1 MLASVRSRISG
12 RIVAALL
19 LTLLPG
25 SLGRAE
31 PPSAPSAADVNG
43 FRDWMAACDN
53 LRTCSAYGV
62 DAEVFGNAFIRV
74 ARGGS
79 PDAAVR
85 ITIGVNADDGV
96 KFTLAFDDATLPGLP
111 SGALTGIAEP
121 DVSLRR
127 LVIAE
132 PAAVAPLLAA
142 FRKANKLI
150 VTRVDPPGAG
160 PSDPAVTEIS
170 LAGFAAA
177 ALWIDEQQKRVG
189 TVTALVGRGDK
200 PASAVPPLPAAP
212 VVRTAKLASGPAP
225 TRAPATVL
233 AMAQKA
239 CDADA
244 PFTAPEQASRL
255 SGEQVMYW
263 FRCEDM
269 SGMYNYYYTLVIAAP
284 RRAPRVAKFPFPP
297 ESVSQDGADGDTIVN
312 PVLDAK
318 TGILTTLN
326 KGRGLSDCGGLSEW
340 AWDGAAFRMIASRA
354 MPPCKGIPAEDWPTL
369 FRAVRK

>member
-1 MLASVRSRISG
+1 MLASVRSRIAG
-12 RIVAALL
+12 RFVAALL
-19 LTLLPG
+19 LALLPG
-25 SLGRAE
+25 LLARAE
-31 PPSAPSAADVNG
+31 PPSAPSAGDVNG

-74 ARGGS
+74 ARAGS

-96 KFTLAFDDATLPGLP
+96 KFTLAFDDPSLPGLP
-111 SGALTGIAEP
+111 SGALTGTVEP

-132 PAAVAPLLAA
+132 PAAVARLLAA

-150 VTRVDPPGAG
+150 VTRIDPPGAG

-212 VVRTAKLASGPAP
+212 VVRSAKLASGPAP
-225 TRAPATVL
+225 KRAPAAVL

-284 RRAPRVAKFPFPP
+284 GRAPRVAKFPFPP

-318 TGILTTLN
+318 TSMLTTLN

-354 MPPCKGIPAEDWPTL
+354 MPTCKGIPAEDWPTL

>member
-1 MLASVRSRISG
+1 MSAPIRPCITARV
-12 RIVAALL
+12 VAALL
-19 LTLLPG
+19 LAMVPG
-25 SLGRAE
+25 GLARAE
-31 PPSAPSAADVNG
+31 PPSAPNAADVNG
-43 FRDWMAACDN
+43 FRDWIAACDN

-74 ARGGS
+74 HRGGA

-96 KFTLAFDDATLPGLP
+96 KFTLAFDDPSLPGLP
-111 SGALTGIAEP
+111 SGPLTGTPEP

-132 PAAVAPLLAA
+132 PAAVARLLAA

-150 VTRVDPPGAG
+150 VTRIDPPGAD

-189 TVTALVGRGDK
+189 TVTALIGHGDK
-200 PASAVPPLPAAP
+200 PASAVPALPAAP
-212 VVRTAKLASGPAP
+212 VVRTAKLSTRPAP
-225 TRAPATVL
+225 KQAPAAVL
-233 AMAQKA
+233 AMAKKA

-244 PFTAPEQASRL
+244 PFTAPEQSTRL

-284 RRAPRVAKFPFPP
+284 GRSPRVAKFPFPP
-297 ESVSQDGADGDTIVN
+297 ESVGQDGDDGDTIVN
-312 PVLDAK
+312 PILDAK
-318 TGILTTLN
+318 TGTLTTLN
-326 KGRGLSDCGGLSEW
+326 KARGLSDCGGLSEW
-340 AWDGAAFRMIASRA
+340 AWDGAVFRMIASRA
-354 MPPCKGIPAEDWPTL
+354 MPSCKGIPAEDWPTL